1 MCITAMIHRFRGV
14 LSCRPTYPYPPRAD
28 VKLHRGGKRVCS
40 NRFARAFAR
49 IAACTRVPRLAIAAF
64 SYETRV
70 FISYPTDQ
78 FHLSRL
84 FHPVNR
90 RFIPLSGLWICWLTV
105 NKIIIIDF
113 VFASW
118 NWLDRCRFQYMAEL
132 ENIRF
137 PSSLFFRK
145 DSLKFC
151 SIKEKKLRTKF
162 LRQNLSRLESIFQC
176 KQFRYRSFKAQFW
189 NS

>member
-64 SYETRV
+64 SYETWV
-70 FISYPTDQ
+70 FISYSTDQ
-78 FHLSRL
+78 FHLSAFPSRKST
-84 FHPVNR
+84 
-90 RFIPLSGLWICWLTV
+90 IYSGLWICWLTV

-118 NWLDRCRFQYMAEL
+118 DWLDRCRFQYMAEL

-162 LRQNLSRLESIFQC
+162 LR
-176 KQFRYRSFKAQFW
+176 
-189 NS
+189 